1 MRILR
6 WLLVVALLP
15 LGFGVAAPASA
26 AGGFATVKVTGLQT
40 TGQVSD
46 LPGATVVLQ
55 NLDTAERITLQPS
68 GNPAVSPFYIY
79 DSMPYGRY
87 RVEVSRPG
95 FITQFWPHA
104 HDAATATPVWFGD
117 APDCDQMKPAPC
129 PVHRLDIQLSEGIP
143 LTGRT
148 RLRDGRG
155 VGNVLVTATRVDE
168 PAYRPSTLSAAD
180 GSYAM
185 ALPPGAYTLSAA
197 GRAIQVQEPVTLSTA
212 TTRDI
217 VLLAPPGPV
226 SAVTAAP
233 GDSRLS
239 VSWQPPT
246 DDGGSPV
253 AQYRAIAT
261 PGGAQCI
268 TTATGCTLEGL
279 QNGQP
284 YRISVTA
291 ENAIGPGEPS
301 LASSPATPSVGLP
314 GPVRNV
320 RVNSGSRSLI
330 VTWSAPARG
339 EASEYVARALPG
351 GRSCSTTDLEC
362 TIQGLTN
369 GTAYR
374 VEVTAKSDAGR
385 TAPVAA
391 AHRVR
396 PAGPPGAPRAVT
408 AHPISLGLRV
418 TWNKPLDN
426 GGHRIRR
433 YVATVWPGGRTCT
446 SRKHSCSVR
455 GLNPRT
461 HYSITVRARS
471 SAGDG
476 AISPGSIPVLPGH

>member
-26 AGGFATVKVTGLQT
+26 AGGSVTLHVKGLRITGES
-40 TGQVSD
+40 GD
-46 LPGATVVLQ
+46 LSGATAILR
-55 NLDTAERITLQPS
+55 NLDSNSSIVLTTYGAAFHAS
-68 GNPAVSPFYIY
+68 
-79 DSMPYGRY
+79 DSVPYGRY
-87 RVEVSRPG
+87 RLEVTRPG
-95 FITQFWPHA
+95 FITQFWPRA
-104 HDAATATPVWFGD
+104 YAPESATTLWFGD
-117 APDCDQMKPAPC
+117 GPNCEPTLPALC
-129 PVHRLDIQLSEGIP
+129 PSHLLDIQLSEGIP

-185 ALPPGAYTLSAA
+185 ALPPGAYT
-197 GRAIQVQEPVTLSTA
+197 TA

-253 AQYRAIAT
+253 TQYRAIAT